1 MKIDKKGQISV
12 ELLLLIAITI
22 IVIISLSITIN
33 NTNELNKA
41 MASARTG
48 AIEGAT
54 INGLAIYP
62 KESYEDYENSS
73 QNSIMHTK
81 NIKIIK
87 IEKTIQDKDVFNKT
101 RIQLKIYASSPD
113 LKTKQDKESTGDR
126 INYNARKSISTSFNS
141 ENISNKLY
149 NPSFTPHYSFTTT
162 NVQWV

>member
-12 ELLLLIAITI
+12 ELLLLITITI

-62 KESYEDYENSS
+62 KESYEDYEDSS

-87 IEKTIQDKDVFNKT
+87 IEKTIKEKDVFNKT

-113 LKTKQDKESTGDR
+113 LKTKKDKELTGDR
-126 INYNARKSISTSFNS
+126 INYNARKSISKSFNS

>member
-12 ELLLLIAITI
+12 ELLLLIAIIIIITI
-22 IVIISLSITIN
+22 TLSITIAN
-33 NTNELNKA
+33 ENELNKA
-41 MASARTG
+41 MASARNG

-62 KESYEDYENSS
+62 KESYEEYENSS
-73 QNSIMHTK
+73 HHSIMNSN

-87 IEKTIQDKDVFNKT
+87 IEKTIQDKDVYNKT
-101 RIQLKIYASSPD
+101 RIQLKIYASSLD
-113 LKTKQDKESTGDR
+113 LKTKQDKESAGDR
-126 INYNARKSISTSFNS
+126 INYNARKSISNSFNIG
-141 ENISNKLY
+141 NISNKLY